1 MGGGLPQ
8 PKLRNKCILFF
19 EIVGFQRPLLRYLLK
34 TVLHC
39 KGSRISG
46 NAITEVTLLLHYVAM
61 VGGKVTPNFSYMRDY
76 IPILELGNDVR
87 GALASVVESRGGGNA
102 AACV

>member
-1 MGGGLPQ
+1 M
-8 PKLRNKCILFF
+8 
-19 EIVGFQRPLLRYLLK
+19 
-34 TVLHC
+34 
-39 KGSRISG
+39 
-46 NAITEVTLLLHYVAM
+46 TLLLHYFAM

-102 AACV
+102 AACVVESSKTSTKVFSYLCGIEGQGTSLY